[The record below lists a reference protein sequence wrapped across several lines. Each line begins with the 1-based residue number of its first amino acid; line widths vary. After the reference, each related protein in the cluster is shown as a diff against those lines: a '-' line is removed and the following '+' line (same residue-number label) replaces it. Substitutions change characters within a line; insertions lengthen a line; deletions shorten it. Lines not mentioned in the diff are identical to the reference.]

1 MAFHSKL
8 RNMEESFS
16 KMRHSLFDCYEQTMA
31 MRVFQSCHTIH
42 TKRKV
47 YAQGP
52 VYKSETIFL
61 LWQFI

>member
-16 KMRHSLFDCYEQTMA
+16 KMRHSLFDCYEQEMA
-31 MRVFQSCHTIH
+31 MREFQSYGRH